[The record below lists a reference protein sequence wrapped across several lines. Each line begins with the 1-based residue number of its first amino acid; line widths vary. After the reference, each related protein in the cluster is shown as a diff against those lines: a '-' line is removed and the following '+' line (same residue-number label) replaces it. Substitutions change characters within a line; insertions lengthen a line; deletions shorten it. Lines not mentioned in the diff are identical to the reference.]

1 MYRSTQIRPP
11 FFEIGPKAYIYGEK
25 ALQLAMHADR
35 MSVKYDVS
43 IIFTPQYV
51 DIPLIADKTKHL
63 HVFAQHMDSLK
74 IGRGVG
80 SVLPE
85 AVKAAGA
92 DGFLLNHSEK
102 RVSLEEIEKTI
113 RRGDEVG
120 LASMI
125 CADDLSQAVKIA
137 SFKPNII
144 LAESPELIGMGSRE
158 NSDQEEIKKINE
170 SVWQVNPDIL
180 VLHGAGIKCGQDIYD
195 VFKNGAQGSGS
206 TSGILLASDPFQML
220 EEMIH
225 AARTAWDET
234 H

>member
-1 MYRSTQIRPP
+1 MYRNIQIKPP
-11 FFEIGPKAYIYGEK
+11 FFEIGPKAYIYGDK
-25 ALQLAMHADR
+25 ALELAMHADR
-35 MSVKYDVS
+35 MSAKYNVS

-51 DIPLIADKTKHL
+51 DIPLIANRVEHIF
-63 HVFAQHMDSLK
+63 VFAQHMDSIK

-85 AVKAAGA
+85 AIKSAGA
-92 DGFLLNHSEK
+92 HGFLLNHSEK
-102 RVSLEEIEKTI
+102 RVPIDEIEKTI

-120 LASMI
+120 LASMV

-137 SFKPNII
+137 SFDPNII
-144 LAESPELIGMGSRE
+144 LVESPELIGVGNR
-158 NSDQEEIKKINE
+158 NNTDQKEIRMINE
-170 SVWQVNPDIL
+170 SVWQVNPDIM

-206 TSGILLASDPFQML
+206 TSGILLADDPFQML
-220 EEMIH
+220 EEMIR
-225 AARTAWDET
+225 ATRTAWDET